1 MNFTSLDNLE
11 RFLNKLSFATK
22 ESGVLN
28 SIINSYLNDFKDDL
42 VRIVQ
47 ELPQSGE
54 DGILYLVPQGN
65 DRFIEYYYNNEWI
78 QLGSSVFDYT
88 VDSTLSNN
96 SSNTIQNSTI
106 KNALD
111 SKLNANQVVNALND
125 SSNET
130 PQSGVIYNS
139 LEEKVTSSDFLNI
152 QNSEINKLFLA
163 SEQYFDFEIT
173 IPEDACLKHS
183 YSGSYLESNGTYAD
197 EGDDTEYEHFI
208 VKDAAGDYGIQM
220 AYFKFNDLNF
230 KSYSNLTANSMDCI
244 FTDSDLNE
252 YRAQVTLQNNACL
265 SPPSDYYYLNRA
277 FYGQTTSGYDL
288 MIPGKNG
295 TNKKDLKMKI
305 HFLDKI
311 NFENIDMGFSFN
323 TTNEHKMANIVCARV
338 GNIKVKASEN
348 LTDYT
353 TLMDISNIWQTE
365 FKYIQNV
372 SYPSLT
378 VNKFK
383 FTINL
388 DF

>member
-96 SSNTIQNSTI
+96 STNTIQNSTI

-130 PQSGVIYNS
+130 PQSGVLYNS

-152 QNSEINKLFLA
+152 SNNNIDALFLA
-163 SEQYFDFEIT
+163 DSEAFFDFEIK
-173 IPEDACLKHS
+173 IPYDSKMTGNLV
-183 YSGSYLESNGTYAD
+183 GSYAD
-197 EGDDTEYEHFI
+197 AGDDTVYNHYRSGWNIMERFKFAGLTPKSFSNLSNLGATIIFEDAQGNEYEAEI
-208 VKDAAGDYGIQM
+208 STGTTSRTSGKDLYWPIAAFDGYSNTKNSFGNFWCFVTAEGVEQ
-220 AYFKFNDLNF
+220 NDLI
-230 KSYSNLTANSMDCI
+230 L
-244 FTDSDLNE
+244 
-252 YRAQVTLQNNACL
+252 
-265 SPPSDYYYLNRA
+265 
-277 FYGQTTSGYDL
+277 
-288 MIPGKNG
+288 
-295 TNKKDLKMKI
+295 KI
-305 HFLDKI
+305 HFTDAFKI
-311 NFENIDMGFSFN
+311 DEKFNFSFYTSN
-323 TTNEHKMANIVCARV
+323 YYDTNRQRAGSPRLEYVQVRGSTDLENYTDIV
-338 GNIKVKASEN
+338 N
-348 LTDYT
+348 LQNVWVSDY
-353 TLMDISNIWQTE
+353 
-365 FKYIQNV
+365 FKYNQHSSEYLSDRENSKWV
-372 SYPSLT
+372 
-378 VNKFK
+378 F
-383 FTINL
+383 NL
-388 DF
+388 F